1 MKKIIIMAFIILLF
15 PSIFLFA
22 ETESGETPNQ
32 WDKNKKTG
40 SESFTVYFDLNDT
53 DTSDLYSNIGFS
65 KTPFSNGNITSYDGN
80 TLQASWKGIQTSGG
94 ETSVSLSATTYAYWH
109 VVVPGNYKI
118 SLKKTPSSDKVAV
131 KCSFYAYEDD
141 KKKALLSVNDYSAS
155 ETIPIAVFSKAGRYY
170 GSTEITIDAELKEY
184 AFVDDIFCTLT
195 LVMEVGT

>member
-32 WDKNKKTG
+32 WDKNQKTG

-80 TLQASWKGIQTSGG
+80 TLQASWKGMQTSGG

-109 VVVPGNYKI
+109 VVVTGNYKI

-131 KCSFYAYEDD
+131 KCSFFAYEDD
-141 KKKALLSVNDYSAS
+141 NKGSLSGNDYRTS
-155 ETIPIAVFSKAGRYY
+155 ETTIPIAVFSKAGRFY
-170 GSTEITIDAELKEY
+170 GSTEITIDAKLKEY
-184 AFVDDIFCTLT
+184 AFVDDVFCTLT